1 MKLMK
6 AAVWNVIVCRNQST
20 KLNLIDKK
28 LFLLLSF
35 HHNTIDIGDVQFFS
49 VILVSPKLSKI
60 KQFKSLL
67 FGASEDDKKKV
78 LKVEDSFL

>member
-1 MKLMK
+1 MKTQNLHFIYPEEGHY
-6 AAVWNVIVCRNQST
+6 AFSRAVFPIVSR
-20 KLNLIDKK
+20 
-28 LFLLLSF
+28 
-35 HHNTIDIGDVQFFS
+35 
-49 VILVSPKLSKI
+49 SPKLSKI